1 MAGSSGSGTM
11 GTRSP
16 MAGSSGGGGG
26 NMVTR
31 SPKARS
37 SGGGGGTMGTR
48 SPMAGSSGGGGGNMV
63 TRSPMAGSS
72 GGSSTMGTK
81 MIGLTRSIKNT
92 GFKIPWKVINQN
104 KLIQFCPLGL
114 E

>member
-1 MAGSSGSGTM
+1 MAGSSGSGII
-11 GTRSP
+11 
-16 MAGSSGGGGG
+16 
-26 NMVTR
+26 
-31 SPKARS
+31 
-37 SGGGGGTMGTR
+37 GTR

-72 GGSSTMGTK
+72 GGGGGTMVTK

-92 GFKIPWKVINQN
+92 GFKIPWKVINQH
-104 KLIQFCPLGL
+104 KLIKFCPFGL

>member
-26 NMVTR
+26 
-31 SPKARS
+31 
-37 SGGGGGTMGTR
+37 
-48 SPMAGSSGGGGGNMV
+48 
-63 TRSPMAGSS
+63 
-72 GGSSTMGTK
+72 TMGTK

-92 GFKIPWKVINQN
+92 GFKTPWKVINQH
-104 KLIQFCPLGL
+104 KLIKFCPLGL